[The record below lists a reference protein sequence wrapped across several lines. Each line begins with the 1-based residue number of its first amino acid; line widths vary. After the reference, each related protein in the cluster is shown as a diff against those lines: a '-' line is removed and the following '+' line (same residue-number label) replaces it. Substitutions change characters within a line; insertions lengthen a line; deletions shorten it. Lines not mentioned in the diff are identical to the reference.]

1 MGSKPNKTDARSETN
16 SRSGGVVTDEQ
27 NQIKNKLERDVAPKQ
42 SKMKVNQ
49 SEMPKRNRTDV
60 NVQTSGVPP
69 AVTPASNIAPGEL
82 IVETLVADDGST
94 LSRRIKK
101 ILSYDQYLRVRK
113 DRPLP
118 PPEEAVNNNA
128 MGESSSAPVSDEKC
142 QQCATADTL
151 MKNIVTDTRSISLG
165 SEIQHQEADV
175 DVDVPVVGSDFDGTP
190 SDVEPSDKPVE
201 KMSVSA
207 VSEPHLKD
215 SAHLVTPT
223 PLPSDEQMIETLYE
237 ALRLNRGNQFNLV
250 FALDLL
256 ENAHDCDLTGEAQ
269 RVERIHQLACRRW
282 KNETSKPLQPR
293 PNGPATSATRSVV
306 QQPPKVDR
314 NTARGSSEQHMKTSG
329 HNRREEHQHVDQ
341 RTIDRSRSP
350 RSHSNRRR
358 SRSPDERRR
367 REASYPRPIVRDF
380 RSLPYCHGRQWGGT
394 LGHHGRRR

>member
-1 MGSKPNKTDARSETN
+1 M
-16 SRSGGVVTDEQ
+16 DEQ
-27 NQIKNKLERDVAPKQ
+27 NQ
-42 SKMKVNQ
+42 MKTKI
-49 SEMPKRNRTDV
+49 ETH
-60 NVQTSGVPP
+60 
-69 AVTPASNIAPGEL
+69 ASSIAPDEL
-82 IVETLVADDGST
+82 IVETLVADDGSI

-101 ILSYDQYLRVRK
+101 VLSYDQYLQVRK

-118 PPEEAVNNNA
+118 PPDEVVDNDA

-142 QQCATADTL
+142 QQCAKADTL

-175 DVDVPVVGSDFDGTP
+175 DVDVPIVGSDFDGTP

-201 KMSVSA
+201 KMSLSVASK
-207 VSEPHLKD
+207 PHLKE
-215 SAHLVTPT
+215 SVYLAAPT
-223 PLPSDEQMIETLYE
+223 PLPSVEQMIERLYE

-269 RVERIHQLACRRW
+269 RVERIHQLACQRL

-293 PNGPATSATRSVV
+293 PNEPAISAIRSVV
-306 QQPPKVDR
+306 QQPPQGDR
-314 NTARGSSEQHMKTSG
+314 NTARGSGEQQMKTSG
-329 HNRREEHQHVDQ
+329 HDRREEHQHDDQ
-341 RTIDRSRSP
+341 RTIGRSRSQ
-350 RSHSNRRR
+350 RSHSSRRR

-380 RSLPYCHGRQWGGT
+380 RRLPYRHGRRWKGT
-394 LGHHGRRR
+394 FGHHGRRW